1 MPEEDAY
8 IAILFADVS
17 GSTGLY
23 ETLGNKQALKRI
35 DQCLARLTRLVE
47 DHGGR
52 VIKTIGD
59 EIMCTFH
66 TADAA
71 VKAASSMQTERAKL
85 IASGVAALRI
95 RLGLHFGQII
105 REGGDVFGDAVNVAS
120 RVASMAKADQII
132 TTRQTVEALSPA
144 LSANV
149 RSLGRVPVK
158 GRREEI
164 EICEV
169 VWHGG
174 GDLTL
179 MLGVDFHGLTNAV
192 RLRLRHRGQE
202 LTLGRE
208 RPAAILGRDLRA
220 DLAVSD
226 PLASRQHARI
236 ELRGGKFILADQ
248 STNGTYVVS
257 AAGKKTFLH
266 REELPL
272 TEAGIIGMGHAA
284 EAGSDLAIHFDFDH

>member
-1 MPEEDAY
+1 MPKEDAY

-23 ETLGNKQALKRI
+23 EALGNKQALKKI
-35 DQCLARLTRLVE
+35 EHCLARLAGLVK

-59 EIMCTFH
+59 EIMCTFP
-66 TADAA
+66 TADTA
-71 VKAASSMQTERAKL
+71 VKAASSMQSERAKL
-85 IASGVAALRI
+85 IASGTTTLRV

-120 RVASMAKADQII
+120 RVASIAKADQII

-144 LSANV
+144 LSANI
-149 RSLGRVPVK
+149 RSLGRVQVK
-158 GRREEI
+158 GRREEV
-164 EICEV
+164 ELCEV

-179 MLGVDFHGLTNAV
+179 MLGVDFHGLANAV
-192 RLRLRHRGQE
+192 CLRLRHRGHE

-208 RPAAILGRDLRA
+208 RPSAVLGRDLRA
-220 DLAVSD
+220 DLTVND

-248 STNGTYVVS
+248 STNGTYVVNV
-257 AAGKKTFLH
+257 AGKKTFLH

-284 EAGSDLAIHFDFDH
+284 AAGSDLAIHFDFNP